1 MGAVESKN
9 SPEVVEWAY
18 YSNFDVFSLV
28 CNLTFL
34 FIYFCWSLSM
44 GLPSDSS
51 TLSTEGLQS
60 ELDSSNKEGE
70 CVRSKLK
77 AQVEEMERYKQRSE
91 DILDEDSRRYG
102 ENFKK
107 NLANILNN
115 KFY

>member
-1 MGAVESKN
+1 MGAVDSKD
-9 SPEVVEWAY
+9 SPEVVELAF
-18 YSNFDVFSLV
+18 YSNFDVLSLI

-34 FIYFCWSLSM
+34 FIYFCWSLTI
-44 GLPSDSS
+44 GLPSDTSITQLS

-102 ENFKK
+102 EIYKQK
-107 NLANILNN
+107 YI
-115 KFY
+115 